1 MMPRGSNQ
9 PKQWTPEMVDR
20 LRELVAARE
29 LSGSEIAGVI
39 AKEFASTTNTL
50 GLCVTRN
57 SVAGQVHKY
66 GLKLR
71 AKQAGR
77 KMIRHPNQTGRP
89 FKPHKPREW
98 PIVAMPEPEPMPE
111 PPWTPPPPP
120 PAPLPVE
127 PEIDDTPDDEADA
140 PIVAP
145 NAALVAIYSVARA
158 DLRGHNNNPIRPPA
172 MAGAFAK
179 KDLPRE
185 WTKTAVGL
193 FGLTTETCR
202 WPIQDS
208 PAYLFCG
215 AQTLDKLP
223 YCPIHFSRAKGI
235 APPRRGREFILP

>member
-1 MMPRGSNQ
+1 MMPRGS

-39 AKEFASTTNTL
+39 AKEFASTTKTL

-57 SVAGQVHKY
+57 SVAGQVYRY

-120 PAPLPVE
+120 PAPLPRLE
-127 PEIDDTPDDEADA
+127 PEIDDTPDDDA

-172 MAGAFAK
+172 MAGASAK

-202 WPIQDS
+202 WPVQDS

-215 AQTLDKLP
+215 AQTVGGP
-223 YCPIHFSRAKGI
+223 YCANHEHRSRTNE
-235 APPRRGREFILP
+235 PRREGGRFNLPR